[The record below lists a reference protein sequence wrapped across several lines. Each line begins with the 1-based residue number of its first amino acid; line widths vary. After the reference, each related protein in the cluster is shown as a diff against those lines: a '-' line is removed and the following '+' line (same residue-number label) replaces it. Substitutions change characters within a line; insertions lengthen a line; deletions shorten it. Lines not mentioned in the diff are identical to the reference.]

1 LSKFKTIKGAHGR
14 MSLGDK
20 QRNKREKEEKSR
32 EKKLKIIFLN
42 KVKEMDDKVR

>member
-1 LSKFKTIKGAHGR
+1 